1 MILHMLKIGAAQA
14 FHDPLRAGINDI
26 QELSKTHE
34 AISRAKTEIQHRIL
48 THYLPLYFPEVDR
61 FKGNSRSEWFF
72 AFLDRFPTPG
82 AIVALSKEQFIDA
95 AWDVVGRKVSKE
107 RLLSDIY
114 ETARTSIGLPL
125 PLDSPPSPC
134 SVWFSQ
140 RPEV

>member
-1 MILHMLKIGAAQA
+1 M
-14 FHDPLRAGINDI
+14 

-61 FKGNSRSEWFF
+61 FEGNSRSEWFF
-72 AFLDRFPTPG
+72 AFLDGFPTPG

-95 AWDVVGRKVSKE
+95 AWDVVGRKVSKD

-114 ETARTSIGLPL
+114 ETAQTSIGLPL
-125 PLDSPPSPC
+125 PLDSSAIAMFRMVLTEAR
-134 SVWFSQ
+134 SLIRQ
-140 RPEV
+140 RDEIEARLTLC